1 MEVFNTLTQAS
12 GNLKVN
18 EYRSCIVALIS
29 ALIRS
34 KQVED
39 LESVVLF
46 AVDNGLMVREH
57 FYILVQN

>member
-12 GNLKVN
+12 GLKVN
-18 EYRSCIVALIS
+18 EYRSCIVALIG

-46 AVDNGLMVREH
+46 ATDNGLMVRWL
-57 FYILVQN
+57 FGTLVQY